1 MGKLSLFSLLVIG
14 GGLSIRQ
21 IGTTRFFL
29 FFHYES
35 AYSTIRVHLITYTSV
50 GTRDTFL
57 CQIFKTS
64 FFMGEVDKIVDMDM
78 ILTQPHK

>member
-29 FFHYES
+29 FFHLES
-35 AYSTIRVHLITYTSV
+35 AYSTILLHLITYIQES
-50 GTRDTFL
+50 RDTFR
-57 CQIFKTS
+57 CQTLNTS
-64 FFMGEVDKIVDMDM
+64 FFMGEVDEIDDFD
-78 ILTQPHK
+78 IAT